1 MKKIWPLFLILL
13 LAGCGKE
20 PETASVSEP
29 LGGTV
34 SVRPQSELEN
44 ESDAGSEAVSKAAAG
59 EPLFYTFEAWTCDV
73 APRCVLHET
82 VTGTLAEAA
91 FEIALVPGVYDFLF
105 WADYGRGCYN
115 TSDLRRV
122 SLASEEYVP
131 GNGRD
136 AFAGS
141 LEKVAWNGGNG
152 FGITLTRPLAKLIL
166 RNTGTF
172 GGAKPVSVTYSDLS
186 TCYDVLTGEASDPKT
201 VVAVFPPTVA
211 GDPLVGEDF
220 LFMPAAEQ
228 SIGLSVTVG
237 ETLKTLDA
245 LQLEANYK
253 TNVTA
258 TFE

>member
-1 MKKIWPLFLILL
+1 MMKKIGPLFLILL

-20 PETASVSEP
+20 PQTAAVSEP
-29 LGGTV
+29 VGGTV
-34 SVRPQSELEN
+34 SVRLQNELKN
-44 ESDAGSEAVSKAAAG
+44 ESDTGSEIASKTTG
-59 EPLFYTFEAWTCDV
+59 EPVFYTFEAWTCDA

-82 VTGTLAEAA
+82 VTGTLTEAA
-91 FEIALVPGVYDFLF
+91 FEIALVPGLYDWLF
-105 WADYGRGCYN
+105 WADYGNGSYN

-122 SLASEEYVP
+122 SLTDNYIP

-136 AFAGS
+136 AFAGR
-141 LEKVAWNGGNG
+141 LEGVRWNGGNG
-152 FGITLTRPLAKLIL
+152 FGVTLSRPLAKLIL
-166 RNTGTF
+166 RNTHAFSET
-172 GGAKPVSVTYSDLS
+172 KPVSVTYNGLAA
-186 TCYDVLTGEASDPKT
+186 CYDVLTGETSGSETRVIA
-201 VVAVFPPTVA
+201 FPPTTT

-220 LFMPAAEQ
+220 LFLPAAEQ
-228 SIGLSVTVG
+228 SLGLSVTVG